1 MIGPVWAFSLVFG
14 PANILKAMPYKNDV
28 PKEFRGMPLP
38 TMAIDFRFFD
48 KDYVLIP
55 HKHRVTRYKRG
66 DAVWLE
72 LCWHYDKSAFNFVKK
87 RFKITGHPIYFAV
100 DAAVASFVARQCLV
114 CPTIALLAFG
124 VPAPCL
130 ITS

>member
-1 MIGPVWAFSLVFG
+1 LGIFTGFRASEYSQGNLDRGKLFNTIPH
-14 PANILKAMPYKNDV
+14 KNDV
-28 PKEFRGMPLP
+28 PKVPGNDR
-38 TMAIDFRFFD
+38 
-48 KDYVLIP
+48 DYVLIP
-55 HKHRVTRYKRG
+55 HKHLATQYKRG
-66 DAVWLE
+66 DVVWLE
-72 LCWHYDKSAFNFVKK
+72 LCWRYDKSAFNFVKK